1 MGIFLFYF
9 LRSGNRRV
17 IVNITD
23 YGASSPAIPDG
34 MVIDRD
40 GMLWVA
46 LIFEGAVSGVF
57 PTFKQLNKRSKN

>member
-1 MGIFLFYF
+1 M
-9 LRSGNRRV
+9 

-34 MVIDRD
+34 MAIDRD

-46 LIFEGAVSGVF
+46 LMFEGAVSRVIF
-57 PTFKQLNKRSKN
+57 YL